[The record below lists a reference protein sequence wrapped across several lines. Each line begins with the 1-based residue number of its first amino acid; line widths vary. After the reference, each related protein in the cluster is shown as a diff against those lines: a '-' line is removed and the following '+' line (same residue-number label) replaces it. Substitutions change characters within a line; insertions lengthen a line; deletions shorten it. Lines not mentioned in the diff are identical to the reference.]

1 MTGAVSRAEADGK
14 MMKGQGTHP
23 LAHARVFE
31 RMSWTDERIE
41 KLTKM
46 WEGGATASQIA
57 EELGGVSRNAVIGKA
72 HRLGLKARPSPV
84 KANDKS
90 EPAAAA
96 APKPAKPAAPAAPPV
111 AEARPATPK
120 PAPAPAPVEARP
132 APAPTPRPAPA
143 APVASPPAAASAA
156 PTGEPAPA
164 PTPRVV
170 SVGPGGFL
178 RQGPGDQQA
187 PIPPAPPR
195 RLVPARPSP
204 EIADKTSL
212 LDLNDRICRWPMGH
226 PGEPDFHFCG
236 EKVNPGF
243 PYCVEHCGRAYQ
255 AQLPRGHRRPPPPMP
270 FGGPRVR

>member
-1 MTGAVSRAEADGK
+1 MGGDYRQPGPMASAR
-14 MMKGQGTHP
+14 
-23 LAHARVFE
+23 LASE
-31 RMSWTDERIE
+31 PDESGLGMSWTDERIE

-46 WEGGATASQIA
+46 WEGGSTASQIA

-84 KANDKS
+84 KANEKADGAPPPAAAKPPKPA
-90 EPAAAA
+90 EPAARA
-96 APKPAKPAAPAAPPV
+96 APLPRPV
-111 AEARPATPK
+111 AQPAPRAS
-120 PAPAPAPVEARP
+120 APAPAAATGDTPV
-132 APAPTPRPAPA
+132 
-143 APVASPPAAASAA
+143 APVSAK
-156 PTGEPAPA
+156 PQ
-164 PTPRVV
+164 PRIV

-195 RLVPARPSP
+195 RLVPAKPSP
-204 EIADKTSL
+204 EIAGKTSL
-212 LDLNDRICRWPMGH
+212 LELNERICRWPMGH
-226 PGEPDFHFCG
+226 PGEADFHFCG

-255 AQLPRGHRRPPPPMP
+255 AQLPRGARRPPPPLP

>member
-1 MTGAVSRAEADGK
+1 LCGAARLKNDGN
-14 MMKGQGTHP
+14 
-23 LAHARVFE
+23 
-31 RMSWTDERIE
+31 RMSWTEERIAI
-41 KLTKM
+41 LTKM
-46 WEGGATASQIA
+46 WEGGSTASQIA

-84 KANDKS
+84 KANDPKP
-90 EPAAAA
+90 EAKAKPAEAKP
-96 APKPAKPAAPAAPPV
+96 APKAAKPKPAAPPPPAPPSQ
-111 AEARPATPK
+111 AEPRATP
-120 PAPAPAPVEARP
+120 PIPSQPLPN
-132 APAPTPRPAPA
+132 PTQPLPKI
-143 APVASPPAAASAA
+143 
-156 PTGEPAPA
+156 
-164 PTPRVV
+164 V

-195 RLVPARPSP
+195 RLVPAKPSP

-212 LDLNDRICRWPMGH
+212 LDLNDRVCRWPMGH

-255 AQLPRGHRRPPPPMP
+255 AQLPRGARRPPPPLP

>member
-1 MTGAVSRAEADGK
+1 
-14 MMKGQGTHP
+14 
-23 LAHARVFE
+23 
-31 RMSWTDERIE
+31 MSWTDERIATL
-41 KLTKM
+41 KKM

-84 KANDKS
+84 KAAEKKKKVAAKKK
-90 EPAAAA
+90 PA
-96 APKPAKPAAPAAPPV
+96 AKPAAKKAAAKAPSAKPAAKP
-111 AEARPATPK
+111 AAKKDTPATASASGAA
-120 PAPAPAPVEARP
+120 APSQPIPN
-132 APAPTPRPAPA
+132 PTPDLPKI
-143 APVASPPAAASAA
+143 
-156 PTGEPAPA
+156 
-164 PTPRVV
+164 V

-195 RLVPARPSP
+195 RLVPAKPSP

-212 LDLNDRICRWPMGH
+212 LDLSDKVCRWPMGH

-236 EKVNPGF
+236 EAVNPGF
-243 PYCVEHCGRAYQ
+243 PYCVEHCGRAFQ
-255 AQLPRGHRRPPPPMP
+255 AQLPRGARRPPPPLP